1 MSNSYI
7 VDIAITNPSAPEL
20 ASLIPAERQRVA
32 ELAAQGLVTA
42 GYMRNDAP
50 GVFLIMQADSEA
62 EVRAALESLPM
73 HRFLKYEIIPC
84 RSMGIGAR

>member
-7 VDIAITNPSAPEL
+7 INIEL
-20 ASLIPAERQRVA
+20 TKPFDQELVALVPAERQRVA

-42 GYMRNDAP
+42 GYMRSDTRGAY
-50 GVFLIMQADSEA
+50 LIMQAASEA

-73 HRFLKYEIIPC
+73 YPFMKCEIVPC
-84 RSMGIGAR
+84 QSLGIGGH